1 MRSFRDLTEAKGL
14 VVMAFGRMNPP
25 TIGHLKLADKV
36 KSVAKSNPYRI
47 YLSQTTGP
55 KDPLP
60 FPKKVAYAKK
70 SFGPKHAKSIMADKS
85 VKTFIQAATKLNEE
99 GYTQLIMVAG
109 SDRIQEFQ
117 RLLDTYNGNPD
128 KKGNVVFDFTDCV

>member
-47 YLSQTTGP
+47 YLSQTT
-55 KDPLP
+55 
-60 FPKKVAYAKK
+60 
-70 SFGPKHAKSIMADKS
+70 
-85 VKTFIQAATKLNEE
+85 
-99 GYTQLIMVAG
+99 
-109 SDRIQEFQ
+109 
-117 RLLDTYNGNPD
+117 
-128 KKGNVVFDFTDCV
+128 